1 MLFEEGLIP
10 EEIQETAELA
20 ENLDCVGEINAKLM
34 TGVEGFEDQLVIVTG
49 DPFEIASSLDSA
61 QGDNV
66 FRAASDCGL
75 VSCSNY
81 LSLCGIAA
89 DEDAVV
95 KFALDNNLCC
105 WDIFGDPH
113 DWGGTTCFQVESIL
127 ECYGVESSVY
137 TPFESNGS
145 LEGIAEAV
153 ESGHAAI
160 LGVNAGYLWDDP
172 NYVENGQ
179 LNHWVTI
186 TGTVRDDSGEL
197 VAFTICDSG
206 RGLDSDS
213 CRTVSVSTLEE
224 SYLKASYTSVIISDN
239 VVR

>member
-1 MLFEEGLIP
+1 MLFDEGLAT
-10 EEIQETAELA
+10 EELQETAEMA
-20 ENLDCVGEINAKLM
+20 ESLDCVGEINARLM
-34 TGVEGFEDQLVIVTG
+34 TGVEGFEDQMVIVTG

-66 FRAASDCGL
+66 YRAASDCGL

-81 LSLCGIAA
+81 LSLCGIEA

-105 WDIFGDPH
+105 WDIYGDPH
-113 DWGGTTCFQVESIL
+113 DWGGTTCLQVEAIL
-127 ECYGVESSVY
+127 ERYGVESSVY
-137 TPFESNGS
+137 TPFEPNGS
-145 LEGIAEAV
+145 LEGIAGAV
-153 ESGHAAI
+153 ENGHAAI
-160 LGVNAGYLWDDP
+160 LGVNAGYLWDEP
-172 NYVENGQ
+172 SCVENGQ
-179 LNHWVTI
+179 MNHWVTI

-213 CRTVSVSTLEE
+213 CRTVPVSTLEE